1 MNILRPLDREQAPDA
16 SRDVMNSLEND
27 LGQLP
32 NLYRV
37 LAHSPSA
44 LRAYAALN
52 KMLKDSGL
60 TEEEQQVVLLTA
72 SRENRCEYCMAAH
85 SSGAR
90 AAGLDEDA
98 LESLREGEHIHND
111 DRLEAL
117 RQFTQRVVAKR
128 GRLEDEDVDVFL
140 AAGFNEG
147 NVLDVML
154 GVAMKTLSN
163 YTNHI
168 AETPLDDRFEDM
180 NWDPNRDMRARGGG
194 RRRTDQ
200 TVPVRSGPYSH

>member
-1 MNILRPLDREQAPDA
+1 MKILQPLDQDQAPPA
-16 SRDVMNSLEND
+16 SRDVMNSLEAESGD
-27 LGQLP
+27 LP

-44 LRAYAALN
+44 LRSYAAMN
-52 KMLKDSGL
+52 KMLKDSDL
-60 TEEEQQVVLLTA
+60 TDEEQQVVLLTA
-72 SRENRCEYCMAAH
+72 SRENRCDYCMAAH

-98 LESLREGEHIHND
+98 LESLREGQHIRND

-128 GRLEDEDVDVFL
+128 GRLEDEDIDVFL
-140 AAGFNEG
+140 AAGFKES

-163 YTNHI
+163 YTNHL
-168 AETPLDDRFEDM
+168 AETPLDEKFQDM
-180 NWDPNRDMRARGGG
+180 YWDPSRDMRMRGGG

-200 TVPVRSGPYSH
+200 PVPARSGPYSH

>member
-1 MNILRPLDREQAPDA
+1 MKILQPLDQTRAPSA
-16 SRDVMNSLEND
+16 SRDVMNSLEAE
-27 LGQLP
+27 LGDLP

-44 LRAYAALN
+44 LRSYAAMS

-60 TEEEQQVVLLTA
+60 TDQEQQVVLLTA
-72 SRENRCEYCMAAH
+72 SRENRCDYCMAAH

-98 LESLREGEHIHND
+98 LESLREGQHIRND

-128 GRLEDEDVDVFL
+128 GRLEEEDIDVFL
-140 AAGFNEG
+140 AAGYKES

-154 GVAMKTLSN
+154 GVTMKTLSN
-163 YTNHI
+163 YTNHL
-168 AETPLDDRFEDM
+168 ADTPLDEKFQDM
-180 NWDPNRDMRARGGG
+180 YWDPSRDMRVRGGG
-194 RRRTDQ
+194 RRRSDQ
-200 TVPVRSGPYSH
+200 PIPGRSGPYSH

>member
-1 MNILRPLDREQAPDA
+1 MKILQPLDQEQAPPA
-16 SRDVMNSLEND
+16 SRDVMNSLEAES
-27 LGQLP
+27 GGLP

-44 LRAYAALN
+44 LRAYAAMS

-60 TEEEQQVVLLTA
+60 TDQEQQVVLLTA
-72 SRENRCEYCMAAH
+72 SRENRCDYCMAAH

-98 LESLREGEHIHND
+98 LESLREGQHIRND

-128 GRLEDEDVDVFL
+128 GRLENEDIDVFL
-140 AAGFNEG
+140 AAGFKES

-163 YTNHI
+163 YTNHL
-168 AETPLDDRFEDM
+168 AETPLDEKFQDM
-180 NWDPNRDMRARGGG
+180 YWDASRDMRTRGGG
-194 RRRTDQ
+194 RRRTD
-200 TVPVRSGPYSH
+200 PPIPARSGPYSH